1 VADPS
6 TGAVASSASDGVD
19 ALRSYDVYTG
29 FPNCTKGDGIRYL
42 TVPALRHGLFFLCCC
57 GSSERRRGCDED
69 AMSTLD
75 VGLSN
80 ISGGFPD
87 FACSGSIR
95 FCPFLVFVVAGG
107 RFRRYG
113 YQLEEKPGWVLDPT
127 FGGSVTLLGSS

>member
-1 VADPS
+1 ML
-6 TGAVASSASDGVD
+6 
-19 ALRSYDVYTG
+19 LR
-29 FPNCTKGDGIRYL
+29 L
-42 TVPALRHGLFFLCCC
+42 QL
-57 GSSERRRGCDED
+57 ERRRGCDED

-87 FACSGSIR
+87 FASGGSIR
-95 FCPFLVFVVAGG
+95 FCPFLVFIAAGG
-107 RFRRYG
+107 RFGRYG

>member
-1 VADPS
+1 ME
-6 TGAVASSASDGVD
+6 
-19 ALRSYDVYTG
+19 
-29 FPNCTKGDGIRYL
+29 GDGIRHL
-42 TVPALRHGLFFLCCC
+42 TVPVLRHGLVFLWCC

-107 RFRRYG
+107 RYERYG
-113 YQLEEKPGWVLDPT
+113 YQLKEKPG
-127 FGGSVTLLGSS
+127 

>member
-1 VADPS
+1 MVGS
-6 TGAVASSASDGVD
+6 CLFEASSSN
-19 ALRSYDVYTG
+19 VYAG
-29 FPNCTKGDGIRYL
+29 FHACTEGDGIRYL
-42 TVPALRHGLFFLCCC
+42 TAPALRHGLVFLCCC
-57 GSSERRRGCDED
+57 GSVERRRGCDED

-80 ISGGFPD
+80 ISDGFPD
-87 FACSGSIR
+87 FASGGSIR

-113 YQLEEKPGWVLDPT
+113 YQLEEKPSWVLDPT